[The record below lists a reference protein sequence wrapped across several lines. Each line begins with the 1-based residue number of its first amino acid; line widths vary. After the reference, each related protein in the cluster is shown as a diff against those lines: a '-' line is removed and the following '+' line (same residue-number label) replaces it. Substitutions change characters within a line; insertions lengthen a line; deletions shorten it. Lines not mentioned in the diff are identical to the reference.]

1 MLWSLSDCIGG
12 KSPHQGLFDF
22 HSTRKFSSLSQHA
35 TRGFSVVWLHKSL
48 ERSVMAPV
56 SCPHWYP
63 AASPNVKMVI
73 QREEGELHKAFTC
86 NQAHCELIPM
96 PQFRTEKPL
105 FSLRVSC
112 RWRVI
117 HMELVFSSNLRSS
130 QSFKSRAR
138 KSSRNT
144 EKGHRSCSC
153 PSLSQRKRAAG
164 GQSTAVYP
172 QQEAST
178 TQENSS
184 REFRAI

>member
-12 KSPHQGLFDF
+12 KSPHQGLLDF

-73 QREEGELHKAFTC
+73 QREGELHKAFTC

-164 GQSTAVYP
+164 GRSTAVYP